1 MADEAFKGEFA
12 GLNLGM
18 APPIPTGVASV
29 HESITNVTQTTK
41 TFIFTSPAAAGTV
54 DGGAKK
60 DDEVKEKN
68 DVFVTA
74 PNSRILDKPNDTG
87 VTLVVAGIVG
97 KDEKKKT
104 MIPQKLT
111 FIYNKADEKQ
121 AEAVKKEIDENVAKW
136 NSIPGCSCNPFTYEI
151 NNWQGD
157 PINVVSGITHG
168 YTSKVLPDKKGIV
181 VKDEPAGAK
190 AGPV

>member
-1 MADEAFKGEFA
+1 MADEAFKGADDLKFV

-18 APPIPTGVASV
+18 APTAPAGVASV

-41 TFIFTSPAAAGTV
+41 TIIFTSPAAAGTT
-54 DGGAKK
+54 KK
-60 DDEVKEKN
+60 DHVKEENGVANVPKA
-68 DVFVTA
+68 DSIVWHE
-74 PNSRILDKPNDTG
+74 PETG

-97 KDEKKKT
+97 NDEKKKT

-121 AEAVKKEIDENVAKW
+121 AEAVKNEIDKNVEKW
-136 NSIPGCSCNPFTYEI
+136 NSIPGCSCNPFTFEI

-168 YTSKVLPDKKGIV
+168 YTSKVLPDKKGMV
-181 VKDEPAGAK
+181 VKEEPAGAK